1 MSVGIFRT
9 RRNALV
15 FVSITAL
22 GVSSIITQLTVMREL
37 LSLFAGNELVVGVV
51 LANWLLLTGVGPL
64 IELWNKARFDQEMKQ
79 TQKNFRE
86 IASSVV
92 ELGTS

>member
-1 MSVGIFRT
+1 MV
-9 RRNALV
+9 A
-15 FVSITAL
+15 
-22 GVSSIITQLTVMREL
+22 
-37 LSLFAGNELVVGVV
+37 
-51 LANWLLLTGVGPL
+51 GVGPL
-64 IELWNKARFDQEMKQ
+64 IELWNKPRFDQEMKL